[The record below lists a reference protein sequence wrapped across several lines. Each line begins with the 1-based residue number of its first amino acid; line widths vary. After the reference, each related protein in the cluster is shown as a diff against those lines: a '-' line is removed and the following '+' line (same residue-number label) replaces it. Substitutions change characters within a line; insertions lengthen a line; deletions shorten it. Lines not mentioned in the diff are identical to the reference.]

1 MPPRDEPSSSAI
13 KSLLS
18 KLSRFV
24 LKALAALIA
33 LLVLVIVAFNIYLST
48 RPDAKTVKPV
58 AIISVPGPFQI
69 GRPFIDYL
77 TVSGSRLYA
86 GFASRGLVAVIDTAT
101 NQPVATVDGL
111 PRAHGIAVVP
121 DRNLGFAS
129 ASGDNTV
136 GVFDLTTHRLLQKI
150 PAGLD
155 PDAII
160 YDEKSHLVYVGD
172 HDGKTGALIDPA
184 RNKIIAS
191 IALGGEPEYPQ
202 ADPDSGLIY
211 QNLED
216 SSEVVVVDPQKQT
229 VIKRY
234 KTAPGEGPTGLAL
247 DAANHRLF
255 SACRNKHLV
264 VLNADSGEVVAVL
277 PIGAGV
283 DGADYDPV
291 LRRVYTANG
300 AGTMTVIQQD
310 SADRYRVLEN
320 APTHF
325 GGHSLVVDRSTH
337 RIYVAY
343 FGSIAAY
350 DPLPQL

>member
-1 MPPRDEPSSSAI
+1 MTPQDQSSSSAE
-13 KSLLS
+13 KRSLLS
-18 KLSRFV
+18 KLVRLV
-24 LKALAALIA
+24 LKVFAAFIA
-33 LLVLVIVAFNIYLST
+33 LVVLLIVAFNIYLST

-58 AIISVPGPFQI
+58 AIISVPGPFQF

-77 TVSGSRLYA
+77 TISGPRLYA
-86 GFASRGLVAVIDTAT
+86 GFASRGLVGVIDTAT
-101 NQPVATVDGL
+101 NQAVATVDSL

-129 ASGDNTV
+129 AGGDDTV
-136 GVFDLTTHRLLQKI
+136 GVFDLASHHLLQKI
-150 PAGLD
+150 SAGVG

-160 YDEKSHLVYVGD
+160 YDERVHLIYVGD
-172 HDGKTGALIDPA
+172 HAGKTGSLIDPA
-184 RNKIIAS
+184 TNKVVAS

-202 ADPDSGLIY
+202 ADPVSGLVY

-216 SSEVVVVDPQKQT
+216 SSEVVVVDPQKQAVT
-229 VIKRY
+229 KRY

-255 SACRNKHLV
+255 SACRNKNLV

-343 FGSIAAY
+343 FGSIAVY
-350 DPLPQL
+350 EPLP